1 MSIHVNAGK
10 FQKFHYNA
18 TRNMEMYG
26 SEQAPE
32 YELSKISANIHI
44 LYGTNDRIAPS
55 EVSPQKR
62 VSNDFNWNNLLNIAL
77 LLQNIPLLADK
88 LNSSLVTISKFP
100 GYNHIDFTYGRNLK
114 MVHKKMI
121 KVLKRYN

>member
-26 SEQAPE
+26 SEEAPE
-32 YELSKISANIHI
+32 YDLSNISANIHI

-55 EVSPQKR
+55 EVSPPKR
-62 VSNDFNWNNLLNIAL
+62 VSYDFNWNNLLN
-77 LLQNIPLLADK
+77 K
-88 LNSSLVTISKFP
+88 CSSVAEYSTV
-100 GYNHIDFTYGRNLK
+100 GRQIGFESRHNQ
-114 MVHKKMI
+114 
-121 KVLKRYN
+121 